1 MSAQWFGQLEYR
13 VPYADTDQMGVV
25 YYANYLVYFERSRN
39 ELMRAMGL
47 TYKELEQ
54 RQLGLPVVSAQI
66 DYKTPARYD
75 DVLTIRA
82 ELAWVRGVRLQ
93 VNCRVCRGDQLLA
106 TGHTVHAVIDLR
118 SLRPTRV
125 PDELLAMWSQA
136 VPGADEAP
144 APIAAAGTAARLH
157 PTTVH
162 NA

>member
-54 RQLGLPVVSAQI
+54 RQLGLPVVSAHI

-75 DVLTIRA
+75 DLLTIRA
-82 ELAWVRGVRLQ
+82 ELAWIRGVRLQ
-93 VNCRVCRGDQLLA
+93 VDCSVRRAEQVLA
-106 TGHTVHAVIDLR
+106 TGYTIHAVIDLH
-118 SLRPTRV
+118 SLRPARL
-125 PDELLAMWSQA
+125 PDELMAMWSQA
-136 VPGADEAP
+136 VV
-144 APIAAAGTAARLH
+144 TAQEQ
-157 PTTVH
+157 PTIVH
-162 NA
+162 NV